1 MEFLGFI
8 FIFFVSIIGF
18 YVFRYLINLIIEL
31 GSEIY
36 SNKGEQF
43 MLVDLPDS
51 IVYRNLKMTKK
62 SLISVLYF
70 EKLDLDFENE
80 ILKCIREINSIL
92 EKESALS
99 NKAD

>member
-1 MEFLGFI
+1 
-8 FIFFVSIIGF
+8 
-18 YVFRYLINLIIEL
+18 
-31 GSEIY
+31 
-36 SNKGEQF
+36 